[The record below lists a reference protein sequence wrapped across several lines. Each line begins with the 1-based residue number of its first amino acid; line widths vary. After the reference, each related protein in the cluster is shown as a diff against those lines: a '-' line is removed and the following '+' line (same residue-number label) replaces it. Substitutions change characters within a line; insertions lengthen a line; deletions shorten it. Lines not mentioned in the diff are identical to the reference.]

1 MFDLN
6 YEPARDLLENR
17 VILVTGAGSGIGR
30 SVALAC
36 ARHGAEVILLGKT
49 VRKLESVYDEIVAN
63 MGPEPAIYPMD
74 LLGAVADDYDQLA
87 TTLNTEYG
95 RLDGL
100 IHNAALLGD
109 LSPLQHYT
117 PENWAKVMQVNVN
130 ATFLMTRVCLALLR
144 AAPDGSLV
152 FTSSAVGRK
161 GRAYWGAYAV
171 SKFAN
176 EGMMQVLAD
185 EMRDNETMRVNCIN
199 PGAVRTRMRAAAFP
213 AEDASRLP
221 SPDSIVAVYLYLMG
235 GDSVGVNGQT
245 MDAQ

>member
-1 MFDLN
+1 MFDHS
-6 YEPARDLLENR
+6 YQPAQDLLKNR
-17 VILVTGAGSGIGR
+17 VILITGAGSGIGR
-30 SVALAC
+30 AVALAC
-36 ARHGAEVILLGKT
+36 ARYGADVVLLGKT
-49 VRKLESVYDEIVAN
+49 VRKLESVYDEVAAQSAR
-63 MGPEPAIYPMD
+63 EPAIYPMD
-74 LLGAVADDYDQLA
+74 LLGAIATDYDQLA
-87 TTLNTEYG
+87 DTVTKEYG

-109 LSPLQHYT
+109 LSPLEHYGL
-117 PENWAKVMQVNVN
+117 ENWAKVMQVNVN
-130 ATFLMTRVCLALLR
+130 AAFLMTRACLPLLR

-152 FTSSAVGRK
+152 FTSSGVGRK

-185 EMRDNETMRVNCIN
+185 EMRDSERTRVNCID

-213 AEDASRLP
+213 AEDPAKLVTP
-221 SPDSIVAVYLYLMG
+221 ESIVAVYLYLMG

-245 MDAQ
+245 IGAQ